1 MNLIYQDNCENIPW
15 EKVPSLLKR
24 VGMGFADADT
34 HRISFEASYSVIFVF
49 DDVELIG
56 FGRAISDGVRQSAI
70 YDVAVEPAFQG
81 KRIGWE
87 IVKHLMETTPNCN
100 FILYASPGK
109 EEFYKKFGFKKMR
122 TGMVLFANRERMT
135 DTDFIE
141 E

>member
-1 MNLIYQDNCENIPW
+1 
-15 EKVPSLLKR
+15 
-24 VGMGFADADT
+24 
-34 HRISFEASYSVIFVF
+34 
-49 DDVELIG
+49 
-56 FGRAISDGVRQSAI
+56 
-70 YDVAVEPAFQG
+70 
-81 KRIGWE
+81 
-87 IVKHLMETTPNCN
+87 METTPNCN

>member
-24 VGMGFADADT
+24 VGMGFADAAT
-34 HRISFEASYSVIFVF
+34 HKVSFNASYSVIFVF
-49 DDVELIG
+49 DDAELIG
-56 FGRAISDGVRQSAI
+56 FGRIISDGVRQSAI
-70 YDVAVEPAFQG
+70 YDIAVEPAYQG
-81 KRIGWE
+81 RRIGWE
-87 IVKHLMETTPNCN
+87 IVKRLMDTTPDCN

-109 EEFYKKFGFKKMR
+109 EAFYQKFGFKKMR
-122 TGMVLFANRERMT
+122 TGMVLFSNPERMT

>member
-15 EKVPSLLKR
+15 EKVPSLLRR

-70 YDVAVEPAFQG
+70 YELPLSLHF
-81 KRIGWE
+81 
-87 IVKHLMETTPNCN
+87 
-100 FILYASPGK
+100 
-109 EEFYKKFGFKKMR
+109 
-122 TGMVLFANRERMT
+122 REKG
-135 DTDFIE
+135 
-141 E
+141 